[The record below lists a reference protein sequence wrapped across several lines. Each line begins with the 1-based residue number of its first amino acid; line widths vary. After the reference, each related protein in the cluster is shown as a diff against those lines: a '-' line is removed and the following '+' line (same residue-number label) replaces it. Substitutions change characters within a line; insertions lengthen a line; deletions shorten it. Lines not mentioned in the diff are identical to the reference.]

1 MFQRISCGSN
11 QSALGMGLLGKWVPA
26 HEHFTL
32 LLQLIVIC
40 LSLVGVLV
48 AKGLWISKIHAFV
61 LTICAF
67 INQQNFTFDIDNE
80 AGSQVG

>member
-1 MFQRISCGSN
+1 M
-11 QSALGMGLLGKWVPA
+11 
-26 HEHFTL
+26 
-32 LLQLIVIC
+32 
-40 LSLVGVLV
+40 